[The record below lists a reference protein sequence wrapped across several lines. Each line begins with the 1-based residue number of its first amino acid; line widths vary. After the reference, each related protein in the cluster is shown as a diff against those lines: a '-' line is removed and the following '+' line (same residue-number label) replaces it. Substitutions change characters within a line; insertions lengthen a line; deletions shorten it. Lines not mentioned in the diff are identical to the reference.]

1 MSKESSDSRPASEV
15 NAILTMNATEPQRT
29 NPNPNVFG
37 KSKTVNSSKPI
48 RRVSMGE
55 ILHIKPLTDRVSGL
69 LYMGQSL
76 QITFTAEFSENSNL

>member
-1 MSKESSDSRPASEV
+1 MSKESQDSEV
-15 NAILTMNATEPQRT
+15 NAILTMNNATEPQRT

-37 KSKTVNSSKPI
+37 KSKTANSSKLI
-48 RRVSMGE
+48 RRVSTGE

-76 QITFTAEFSENSNL
+76 QITFTGEFS